1 MALTLGLVTDLHFG
15 PDTWFR
21 GRLRKLCHRAPALTQ
36 AVVRAMDDTHRPD
49 LLVNLGDDLEDE
61 GPAQDRA
68 RYAACQALLRQ
79 CRAPVV
85 NVAGNHDLIHLGPE
99 DLNALWGREGPLYH
113 SFDHGG
119 FHLVV
124 LHTVERK
131 DRDVRLPAEQ
141 LAWLQED
148 LRGTALPVVVL
159 MHHPADEQDLSDSRW
174 FSGVEHLA
182 LVQERRALR
191 ALLSGCGRVRV
202 VLNGHV
208 HRNHLSVHGGVP
220 YVTLQSLV
228 ENLDEDAPGRVS
240 GAFATVTLDARTT
253 VVRVHG
259 EDPARYQ
266 FEP

>member
-21 GRLRKLCHRAPALTQ
+21 GKLRTLCHRAPERTA
-36 AVVRAMDDTHRPD
+36 AVVRAMNDAHRPD

-61 GPAQDRA
+61 SPALDRE
-68 RYAACQALLRQ
+68 RYAQCQALLRQ
-79 CRAPVV
+79 SHAPLV
-85 NVAGNHDLIHLGPE
+85 NVAGNHDLINLSPG
-99 DLNALWGREGPLYH
+99 DLNALWGRQGPLYH

-131 DRDVRLPAEQ
+131 DRDVRLAAEQ
-141 LAWLQED
+141 LSWLRED
-148 LRGTALPVVVL
+148 LRGTALPTVIL

-174 FSGVEHLA
+174 FSGVPHLA
-182 LVQERRALR
+182 LVEERQELR
-191 ALLSGCGRVRV
+191 AIVGDSGKVRM

-208 HRNHLSVHGGVP
+208 HRNHLSVHGGIP
-220 YVTLQSLV
+220 YVTVQSLI
-228 ENLDEDAPGRVS
+228 ENLDDSAPGRVS
-240 GAFATVTLDARTT
+240 GAYATVTLDARAS